1 MDYKYINKINSPADL
16 KAIPLEKLTVVAEEY
31 RNFLIES
38 VSKTGGHLGASLG
51 ALELNMALHY
61 VLESPKDKICWDVGH
76 QAYVHKLITGRRD
89 RMNTL
94 RKTEGISGFP
104 SPFENPHDHFI
115 VGHAG
120 TAIAQAVGLAAAR
133 DHFKTDEKV
142 VAVVGDGAMTAGLSY
157 EALNNAGHLKKEMLI
172 VLNDNE
178 MSISKNVGAISKYLN
193 KVITNPVYNR
203 IRSDVE
209 HQLDKFPRLRRLA
222 AQSLESMK
230 HLFVPGILF
239 EELGFRYFGP
249 VDGHDVVGLVET
261 LRQILSLKD
270 CALLHIITK
279 KGNGCVYA
287 EKDIEKGHGVTP
299 FDVKTGAPYFSA
311 SLPKSQPADKVP
323 GVGSKDLVTQQ
334 ISYTKAFADA
344 LTEIARRDSQ
354 VVAITAAMPSGTG
367 LIAFQNEFPS
377 RFYDVGIAEQH
388 AVTFAGA
395 LSKGGLK
402 PVCAI
407 YSTFLQRSQDQIL
420 HDVALQRQRVVL
432 AMDRAGLVG
441 ADGATH
447 NGVFD
452 ISYLGHVPQVV
463 IAAPVNAYE
472 MKKMLELGVEYPH
485 VFAIRYPRG
494 NIPIAHASI
503 AQEKFE
509 IGQAQILAEGKDGTL
524 LALGSMVEI
533 ALQVREILAKSDV
546 EVRVVNLRFARP
558 LDKKIILDSLD
569 KTKFLFTFEEHVLT
583 GGLGS
588 KVLELLEREQRHNA
602 WVRRFALPDEF
613 IEQGDRD
620 YHYDRLGLSPEK
632 IAATILKDL
641 SASAAISQS
650 AAGSALS

>member
-1 MDYKYINKINSPADL
+1 MYKYINKIDSPADL
-16 KAIPLEKLTVVAEEY
+16 RAIPLEKLPEVAEEY
-31 RNFLIES
+31 RHFLIES

-89 RMNTL
+89 RFSSL

-133 DHFKTDEKV
+133 DHLKRDEKI

-178 MSISKNVGAISKYLN
+178 MSIAKNVGAISKYLN

-249 VDGHDVVGLVET
+249 VDGHDVIGLVET
-261 LRQILSLKD
+261 FRHILPLKE
-270 CALLHIITK
+270 CALLHIVTR
-279 KGNGCVYA
+279 KGNGCSYA

-299 FDVKTGAPYFSA
+299 FDVKTGEKILSA
-311 SLPKSQPADKVP
+311 AEKAAS
-323 GVGSKDLVTQQ
+323 GQ
-334 ISYTKAFADA
+334 ISYTQAFADA
-344 LTEIARRDSQ
+344 LSDVARRDPN

-367 LIAFQNEFPS
+367 LNAFQKEFPD
-377 RFYDVGIAEQH
+377 RLYDVGIAEQH

-395 LSKGGLK
+395 LSTQGLK

-420 HDVALQRQRVVL
+420 HDISLQRQRTVL

-452 ISYLGHVPQVV
+452 ISYLGHVPHVV

-472 MKKMLELGVEYPH
+472 MKRMLELGVEYPH
-485 VFAIRYPRG
+485 TFAIRYPRG
-494 NIPIAHASI
+494 NIPVSHATI
-503 AQEKFE
+503 PQEKFE
-509 IGQAQILAEGKDGTL
+509 IGQAQIVSEGKDGTL
-524 LALGSMVEI
+524 LALGSMLEI
-533 ALQVREILAKSDV
+533 AFQVRDILKAADV
-546 EVRVVNLRFARP
+546 NVRVVNMRFARP
-558 LDKKIILDSLD
+558 LDGKIILDSLD
-569 KTKFLFTFEEHVLT
+569 KTKYLFTLEEHVLA
-583 GGLGS
+583 GGFGS
-588 KVLELLEREQRHNA
+588 KVLEFLERSNRHDA
-602 WVRRFALPDEF
+602 WVKRFALPDEF

-620 YHYDRLGLSPEK
+620 YHFDLLGLSPSK
-632 IAATILKDL
+632 IAATILQ
-641 SASAAISQS
+641 SIQS
-650 AAGSALS
+650 ATSISR

>member
-1 MDYKYINKINSPADL
+1 MYKFIQNINSPEDL
-16 KAIPLEKLTVVAEEY
+16 KKIPLEKLPEVAEEY
-31 RNFLIES
+31 RHFLIET

-61 VLESPKDKICWDVGH
+61 VLESPQDKICWDVGH

-89 RMNTL
+89 RFSTL

-104 SPFENPHDHFI
+104 SPFENEHDHFI

-133 DHFKTDEKV
+133 DHLKTHEKV

-178 MSISKNVGAISKYLN
+178 MSIAKNVGAISKYLN

-209 HQLDKFPRLRRLA
+209 HQLDKFPRLRKLA

-249 VDGHDVVGLVET
+249 VDGNDVVGLVQT
-261 LRQILSLKD
+261 LRHVLPLKE

-279 KGNGCVYA
+279 KGNGCPYA
-287 EKDIEKGHGVTP
+287 EQDVEKGHGVTP
-299 FDVKTGAPYFSA
+299 FNTKTGEKILSVSEKAA
-311 SLPKSQPADKVP
+311 
-323 GVGSKDLVTQQ
+323 VGQ
-334 ISYTKAFADA
+334 ISYTKAFANA
-344 LTEIARRDSQ
+344 LSEVARKDPK
-354 VVAITAAMPSGTG
+354 VIAITAAMPTGTG
-367 LIAFQNEFPS
+367 LNEFQKEFPD
-377 RFYDVGIAEQH
+377 RLYDVGIAEQH

-395 LSKGGLK
+395 LSKAGLK

-420 HDVALQRQRVVL
+420 HDVALQRQRTVL

-452 ISYLGHVPQVV
+452 ISYLGHVPNVV
-463 IAAPVNAYE
+463 IAAPINAYE
-472 MKKMLELGVEYPH
+472 MKQMLEMGVEYPH
-485 VFAIRYPRG
+485 TFAIRYPRG
-494 NIPIAHASI
+494 NIPVSHA
-503 AQEKFE
+503 AVPQEKFE
-509 IGQAQILAEGKDGTL
+509 IGKGQILSEGKDGTL

-533 ALQVREILAKSDV
+533 ALQVRDLLKASGV
-546 EVRVVNLRFARP
+546 QVRVVNMRFAKP
-558 LDKKIILDSLD
+558 LDGALILDSLD
-569 KTKFLFTFEEHVLT
+569 KSKYLFTLEEHVLA
-583 GGLGS
+583 GGFGA
-588 KVLELLEREQRHNA
+588 KVLEFLERNQKDDA
-602 WVRRFALPDEF
+602 VVRRFALPDEF

-620 YHYDRLGLSPEK
+620 YHYERIGLSPEK
-632 IAATILKDL
+632 ITASILQTL
-641 SASAAISQS
+641 NSSSHTQP
-650 AAGSALS
+650 LVR

>member
-1 MDYKYINKINSPADL
+1 MSKQSMNYKYINNINSPADL
-16 KAIPLEKLTVVAEEY
+16 KKIPLEKLPEVAGEY
-31 RNFLIES
+31 RHFLIES
-38 VSKTGGHLGASLG
+38 VSQTGGHLGASLG

-61 VLESPKDKICWDVGH
+61 VLESPQDKICWDVGH

-89 RMNTL
+89 RFSTL

-104 SPFENPHDHFI
+104 SPFENEHDHFI

-133 DHFKTDEKV
+133 DHLKTNEKV

-178 MSISKNVGAISKYLN
+178 MSIAKNVGAISKYLN
-193 KVITNPVYNR
+193 KVITNPLYNR
-203 IRSDVE
+203 VRSDVE
-209 HQLDKFPRLRRLA
+209 RQLDKFPRLRKLA

-249 VDGHDVVGLVET
+249 VDGNDIVGLVQT
-261 LRQILSLKD
+261 LRHILPLKE

-279 KGNGCVYA
+279 KGNGCAYA
-287 EKDIEKGHGVTP
+287 EQDIEKGHGVNP
-299 FDVKTGAPYFSA
+299 FDVKTGKPLTSVP
-311 SLPKSQPADKVP
+311 LPKTQSAVDKVA
-323 GVGSKDLVTQQ
+323 GSEVKPANQ
-334 ISYTKAFADA
+334 ISYTKAFSNA
-344 LTEIARRDSQ
+344 LIEIARQDSK
-354 VVAITAAMPSGTG
+354 VIAITAAMPTGTG
-367 LIAFQNEFPS
+367 LNDFQKEFPD
-377 RFYDVGIAEQH
+377 RLYDVGIAEQH

-395 LSKGGLK
+395 LSKAGLK

-420 HDVALQRQRVVL
+420 HDVALQRQRTVL

-452 ISYLGHVPQVV
+452 ISYLGHVPHAV
-463 IAAPVNAYE
+463 IAAPINAYE
-472 MKKMLELGVEYPH
+472 MKQMLEMGVEYPH
-485 VFAIRYPRG
+485 TFALRYPRG
-494 NIPIAHASI
+494 NIPVSHA
-503 AQEKFE
+503 AVPQEKFG
-509 IGQAQILAEGKDGTL
+509 IGKGQILSEGKDGTL

-533 ALQVREILAKSDV
+533 ALQVRDLLKAADV
-546 EVRVVNLRFARP
+546 EVRVVNMRFAKP
-558 LDKKIILDSLD
+558 LDGALILDSLD
-569 KTKFLFTFEEHVLT
+569 KAKYLFTLEEHVLA
-583 GGLGS
+583 GGFGS
-588 KVLELLEREQRHNA
+588 KVLEFLERNNRDDA
-602 WVRRFALPDEF
+602 VLRRFALPDEF

-620 YHYDRLGLSPEK
+620 YHFDRIGLSPQK
-632 IAATILKDL
+632 ITTAILQVLNSSVSAQSL
-641 SASAAISQS
+641 SR
-650 AAGSALS
+650 